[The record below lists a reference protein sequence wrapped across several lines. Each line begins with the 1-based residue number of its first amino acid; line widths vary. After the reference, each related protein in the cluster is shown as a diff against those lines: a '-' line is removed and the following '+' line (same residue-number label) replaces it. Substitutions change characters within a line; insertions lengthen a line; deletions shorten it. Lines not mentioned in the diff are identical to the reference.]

1 MAPGGGGA
9 AVLVSALVAVLV
21 ALLVT
26 LVIQWRRLAGI
37 RKRLHETRLLLEER
51 GREAGRLSQDDPEGS
66 PAGGRL
72 AEIADRRLF
81 EEQLDLQW
89 RRTARSRLPLT
100 VLLVDVDGLGSGD
113 RIDGIDSRDEGLRQ
127 IAAVLAAQ
135 LQRPADL
142 LAQLGDGEYAALLA
156 ETDGVGGGAVAERM
170 RVTVEGLGI
179 TFGSDAERVTIS
191 IGVATTVP
199 SPQEQPAALIA
210 GADRALHLAKQ
221 AGGNRVAT

>member
-1 MAPGGGGA
+1 MAPIGGGS

-21 ALLVT
+21 ALFVT

-37 RKRLHETRLLLEER
+37 RKRLDETRLLLEER

-66 PAGGRL
+66 PGGGRL

-100 VLLVDVDGLGSGD
+100 VLLVDVDGPGSGD

-135 LQRPADL
+135 LQRPGDL
-142 LAQLGDGEYAALLA
+142 LALLGNGEFSVLLS
-156 ETDGVGGGAVAERM
+156 ETDGAGGAAVADRM
-170 RVTVEGLGI
+170 RVAVEGLGL
-179 TFGSDAERVTIS
+179 TSGSDTEKMTLS

-199 SPQEQPAALIA
+199 SPQEQPAALVA
-210 GADRALHLAKQ
+210 AADRALTIAKQ
-221 AGGNRVAT
+221 RGGNTVES